1 MRVVRIAA
9 WCVAA
14 LLVLAF
20 AASFH
25 PMVRNVYR
33 ALRPSTSYDTSPP
46 AVPNLTA
53 PAVLV
58 FSKTN
63 GFRHL
68 EGIDAGVDALRK
80 IASRRGWPVFHTE
93 NGAVFAPETLAR
105 FQVIV
110 WLNASGAPLDAVQR
124 RSLRNWIETGGGFV
138 GIHAALDD
146 SHSSWE
152 WYVRSVLG
160 TNFIG
165 HPLPHQSATVH
176 VENSEHPAMRRA
188 EPSWLH
194 FDEWYSF
201 DRSVRGDE
209 GVEVLA
215 SVDEATYDQRL
226 RLLWIDQNLSMGD
239 HPVIWTR
246 EVGDG
251 LAFLSALGHR
261 AEVFRD
267 QNHLAVLEGG
277 IEWAGRLEGHSTE

>member
-9 WCVAA
+9 WCAAA
-14 LLVLAF
+14 LLVLGV

-25 PMVRNVYR
+25 PMVRSVYR
-33 ALRPSTSYDTSPP
+33 AFRPSTSYDSNPP
-46 AVPNLTA
+46 VMPDLPS
-53 PAVLV
+53 PAVLL

-63 GFRHL
+63 GFRHF
-68 EGIDAGVDALRK
+68 EGIDAGVDALRE
-80 IASRRGWPVFHTE
+80 IGSRRGWPVLHTE
-93 NGAVFAPETLAR
+93 NGAVFAPDTLAR
-105 FQVIV
+105 FHVVV

-124 RSLRNWIETGGGFV
+124 RALRSWIESGGGFV

-146 SHSSWE
+146 SHASWE
-152 WYVRSVLG
+152 WYVTNLLG
-160 TNFIG
+160 TNFTG
-165 HPLPHQSATVH
+165 HPLEHQTATVH
-176 VENSEHPAMRRA
+176 VENAEHSAMKRA
-188 EPSWLH
+188 EPSWSH

-226 RLLWIDQNLSMGD
+226 RFLWLDQDLSMGD

-246 EVGDG
+246 EVGTG

-267 QNHLAVLEGG
+267 PNYLAVLEGG
-277 IEWAGRLEGHSTE
+277 IEWAGRLGDQEIE

>member
-1 MRVVRIAA
+1 MRLVRLAA
-9 WCVAA
+9 WCFAA

-25 PMVRNVYR
+25 PMVRNVLR
-33 ALRPSTSYDTSPP
+33 AFRPSTSYDVNPP
-46 AVPNLTA
+46 VVPDLFA

-63 GFRHL
+63 GFRHF
-68 EGIDAGVDALRK
+68 EGIEAGVDALRV
-80 IASRRGWPVFHTE
+80 ISGRRGWSVFDTE
-93 NGAVFAPETLAR
+93 NSAVFDSEMLAR
-105 FQVIV
+105 FRVVV
-110 WLNASGAPLDAVQR
+110 WLNASGAPLNAVQR
-124 RSLRNWIETGGGFV
+124 RALQNWIESGGGFV
-138 GIHAALDD
+138 GIHAALDN
-146 SHSSWE
+146 SHASWE
-152 WYVRSVLG
+152 WYVRRLLG

-165 HPLPHQSATVH
+165 HPLEHQSATVH
-176 VENSEHPAMRRA
+176 IENAEHPAMKRA
-188 EPSWLH
+188 QPTWSH

-226 RLLWIDQNLSMGD
+226 RLLWIDQDLSMGD

-246 EVGDG
+246 EVGTG

-267 QNHLAVLEGG
+267 PNYIAVLEDG
-277 IEWAGRLEGHSTE
+277 IEWTGRLGDHETE